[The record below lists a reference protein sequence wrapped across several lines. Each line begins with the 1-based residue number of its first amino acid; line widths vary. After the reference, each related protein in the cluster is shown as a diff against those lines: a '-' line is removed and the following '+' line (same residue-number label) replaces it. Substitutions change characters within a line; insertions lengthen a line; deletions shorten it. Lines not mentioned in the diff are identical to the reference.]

1 MGGWG
6 GVSFLPLQ
14 LRVDEDRLLGG
25 VQLLVVGGLREVAGS
40 NLPLRCRRARF
51 LLVVGMLARRQGD
64 AGGRRQRRPAGLLR
78 APAGSAAGGVLEL
91 DGGAGLRG
99 LRVLQTDDV
108 SQGGV
113 ARVLQLLQLVLGQA
127 ASRDAVDLRRSKQ
140 RERIRS
146 GTWRRLDTSYRSKQN
161 SMEYQNR
168 KE

>member
-1 MGGWG
+1 MGGWE
-6 GVSFLPLQ
+6 GVSLLPLQ

-25 VQLLVVGGLREVAGS
+25 IQLLVVGGLREVAGS

-51 LLVVGMLARRQGD
+51 LLVVLVVGMLARRQGD
-64 AGGRRQRRPAGLLR
+64 AGGRRQRRPSGLLR

-108 SQGGV
+108 GQGGV
-113 ARVLQLLQLVLGQA
+113 ARVLQLLQLVLRQA
-127 ASRDAVDLRRSKQ
+127 ARRDAVDLRRSKQ

-146 GTWRRLDTSYRSKQN
+146 GTRRRLDI
-161 SMEYQNR
+161 
-168 KE
+168 